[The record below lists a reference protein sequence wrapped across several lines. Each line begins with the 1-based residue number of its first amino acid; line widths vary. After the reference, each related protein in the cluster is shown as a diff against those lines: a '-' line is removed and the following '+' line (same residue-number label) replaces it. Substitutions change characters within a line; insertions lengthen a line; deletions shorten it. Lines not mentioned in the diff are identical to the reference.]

1 MTTAGLSEAG
11 QRLVE
16 KILEGQPAALSR
28 AMTEVENETG
38 HAAAL
43 LAAVQKATGRAV
55 TIGITGPPGAGKS
68 TLVNALI
75 GEYRQAGKTV
85 GVIAVDPSSP
95 LSGGAILGDRIR
107 MAEHSHDP
115 GVFVRSFA
123 SRGHLGGLSRTAGRV
138 IDLMDAAGWD
148 IILIETV
155 GAGQSEVEV
164 ADIAAIKLVVSA
176 PGLGDDIQAI
186 KAGILE
192 IADILVVNKCDQPLA
207 EQTKRSL
214 KAMLK
219 LKQSGSQDIPVL
231 GTVATTSEGLAELV
245 SEIALQ
251 DEKQRRGDNLVDR
264 KPRIRRNLAE
274 AVGQLAK
281 DRLRQN
287 QSADI
292 DALIVALESGETDY
306 LAAAEAVLDGG
317 QTNREIAATRLE
329 KKTGS

>member
-107 MAEHSHDP
+107 KI
-115 GVFVRSFA
+115 
-123 SRGHLGGLSRTAGRV
+123 GRAHV
-138 IDLMDAAGWD
+138 
-148 IILIETV
+148 
-155 GAGQSEVEV
+155 
-164 ADIAAIKLVVSA
+164 
-176 PGLGDDIQAI
+176 
-186 KAGILE
+186 
-192 IADILVVNKCDQPLA
+192 
-207 EQTKRSL
+207 
-214 KAMLK
+214 
-219 LKQSGSQDIPVL
+219 
-231 GTVATTSEGLAELV
+231 
-245 SEIALQ
+245 
-251 DEKQRRGDNLVDR
+251 
-264 KPRIRRNLAE
+264 
-274 AVGQLAK
+274 
-281 DRLRQN
+281 
-287 QSADI
+287 
-292 DALIVALESGETDY
+292 
-306 LAAAEAVLDGG
+306 
-317 QTNREIAATRLE
+317 
-329 KKTGS
+329 